1 MTIPDPTTDTSGVAF
16 PPPLWYA
23 LGFGAGYLLQRLAPL
38 SLLPAEAAGIRGPVG
53 WSLVAA
59 GVLIMG
65 SAVVAFHRAGTTPI
79 PTRPS
84 TAFVTDGPYRFTRN
98 PMYLGWVLVY
108 LGAAILANALWPL
121 LVLPI
126 VVIVVRRRVIAR
138 EEAYLERRF
147 GGAYRA
153 YRARVRRWL

>member
-1 MTIPDPTTDTSGVAF
+1 MPDAASDTSGVKF

-23 LGFGAGYLLQRLAPL
+23 LGFGAGYVLQRLTPL
-38 SLLPAEAAGIRGPVG
+38 SILPVDAAAIRGPVG
-53 WSLVAA
+53 WSLVTA
-59 GVLIMG
+59 GVLVMG
-65 SAVVAFHRAGTTPI
+65 SAVVAFRRAGTTPI
-79 PTRPS
+79 PTKPV

-108 LGAAILANALWPL
+108 LGAAVLANALWPL
-121 LVLPI
+121 LLLPF

-147 GGAYRA
+147 GETYRA
-153 YRARVRRWL
+153 YKARVRRWL